1 MLIPFTPYIFANPW
15 FLLGLI
21 IVPIVYWFLSRY
33 TSSRKVTYK
42 LSTTLGITSNASS
55 WKVRYKTYLNYMIV
69 FGLMLLFVA
78 LARPQDTSVSER
90 IDAEGIDIVLSLD
103 VSPSMDADDLKPTRL
118 EAAKEVAINFVK
130 GRPNDR
136 IGLVIFAAESFT
148 QCPATIDHSV
158 LIQQLEGLHSNLLL
172 KSTAIGMGLA
182 SAVNNLRGFEG
193 KSKVVILMTD
203 GVNESGS
210 ISPETALEIAQM
222 YGIRVYTIGVGS
234 SGEAYMPMEDE
245 EGNIIGRQKIPVMID
260 ELLLKKIATNT
271 GGRYFRATDNASLKQ
286 IYTEINKLEKSK
298 IESQGLTQYKECFR
312 PFLFAALLLI
322 VISGVLTFTTFKSL
336 T

>member
-1 MLIPFTPYIFANPW
+1 MKIPFTSYFFAHPW
-15 FLLGLI
+15 FLLCLI
-21 IVPIVYWFLSRY
+21 LLPLAYWVYRKMASPRKVRY
-33 TSSRKVTYK
+33 TV
-42 LSTTLGITSNASS
+42 STTLGISTGPVS
-55 WKVRYKTYLNYMIV
+55 WKVKYKVYLKYLLGFSYALMI
-69 FGLMLLFVA
+69 VA
-78 LARPQDTSVSER
+78 LARPQDTSVGQTLN
-90 IDAEGIDIVLSLD
+90 AEGIDIVLSLD

-118 EAAKEVAINFVK
+118 EAAKEVAVNFVK

-148 QCPATIDHSV
+148 QCPATIDHNV

-172 KSTAIGMGLA
+172 RSTAIGMGLA
-182 SAVNNLRGFEG
+182 SAVNNLRNLGG

-222 YGIRVYTIGVGS
+222 YGVRVYTIGVGS

-245 EGNIIGRQKIPVMID
+245 EGNIIGRQKLPVAID
-260 ELLLKKIATNT
+260 EALLKKIAANT

-286 IYTEINKLEKSK
+286 IYNEIDKLEKSK
-298 IESQGLTQYKECFR
+298 IEAQGFTQYKECYR
-312 PFLFAALLLI
+312 PFLLVALLLL
-322 VISGVLTFTTFKSL
+322 VLYSGLSITTFKSL

>member
-1 MLIPFTPYIFANPW
+1 
-15 FLLGLI
+15 
-21 IVPIVYWFLSRY
+21 
-33 TSSRKVTYK
+33 
-42 LSTTLGITSNASS
+42 
-55 WKVRYKTYLNYMIV
+55 
-69 FGLMLLFVA
+69 
-78 LARPQDTSVSER
+78 
-90 IDAEGIDIVLSLD
+90 
-103 VSPSMDADDLKPTRL
+103 MDADDLKPTRL
-118 EAAKEVAINFVK
+118 EAAKEVAVNFVK

-148 QCPATIDHSV
+148 QCPATIDHNV

-172 KSTAIGMGLA
+172 RSTAIGMGLA
-182 SAVNNLRGFEG
+182 SAVNNLRNLGG

-222 YGIRVYTIGVGS
+222 YGVRVYTIGVGS

-245 EGNIIGRQKIPVMID
+245 EGNIIGRQKLPVAID
-260 ELLLKKIATNT
+260 EALLKKIAANT

-286 IYTEINKLEKSK
+286 IYNEIDKLEKSK
-298 IESQGLTQYKECFR
+298 IEAQGFTQYKECYR
-312 PFLFAALLLI
+312 PFLLVALLLL
-322 VISGVLTFTTFKSL
+322 VLYSGLSITTFKSL